1 MTGAAE
7 PRSADF
13 VAGTALGEPRSAD
26 FVAGTALCEPQSA
39 DFVAG
44 TAHGEPRSADFVA
57 DTALGEPRSANF
69 ERGER
74 SREERPSFKK
84 KEGDLEAP
92 LPQNVDMT
100 QPLQLELHIVKH
112 AHFARRVTKSG
123 KEYYVHTKKDG
134 ALPPNPISLVGI
146 QARRQLQGPSTPG
159 QGKTGGCGSKPQ

>member
-1 MTGAAE
+1 MRE
-7 PRSADF
+7 ER
-13 VAGTALGEPRSAD
+13 GEKERR
-26 FVAGTALCEPQSA
+26 
-39 DFVAG
+39 
-44 TAHGEPRSADFVA
+44 GERR
-57 DTALGEPRSANF
+57 GEERRGERRE

-74 SREERPSFKK
+74 REERGEAFAPKK

-100 QPLQLELHIVKH
+100 QPLQLEIHIVKH